1 LDKVIL
7 KKICSFCAYQER
19 TQDEARKK
27 LSEWKVFSD
36 EAEEIIAWLIVEN
49 FINEERF
56 AKIFAGGKFRIK
68 NWGRKKIIFELKS
81 RKLSP
86 YCIQS
91 GLLEISEEDYIET
104 IDVLIK
110 KKSDSTNES
119 NSLIKKQKIAN
130 YLIGKGY
137 ESELIWSR
145 LSEIKKQ

>member
-1 LDKVIL
+1 MDKVIL

-145 LSEIKKQ
+145 LNEIKKQ

>member
-1 LDKVIL
+1 M
-7 KKICSFCAYQER
+7 
-19 TQDEARKK
+19 
-27 LSEWKVFSD
+27 FSD
-36 EAEEIIAWLIVEN
+36 EAEEIIAWLILEN

-91 GLLEISEEDYIET
+91 GLLEISDEDYKKT
-104 IDVLIK
+104 VDVLIK
-110 KKSDSTNES
+110 KKSSGMIES
-119 NSLIKKQKIAN
+119 NSLVKKQKIAN

-145 LSEIKKQ
+145 LNEIK

>member
-145 LSEIKKQ
+145 LNEIKKQ

>member
-1 LDKVIL
+1 MDKVIL

>member
-1 LDKVIL
+1 MDKVIL

-27 LSEWKVFSD
+27 LSEWKVFSE
-36 EAEEIIAWLIVEN
+36 EAEEIIAWLILEN

-91 GLLEISEEDYIET
+91 GLLEISDEDYIEK
-104 IDVLIK
+104 IDVLIL
-110 KKSDSTNES
+110 KKSSSVMES

-130 YLIGKGY
+130 YLISKGY

-145 LSEIKKQ
+145 LNGIK

>member
-1 LDKVIL
+1 MDKVIL
-7 KKICSFCAYQER
+7 KKICSFCSYQER
-19 TQDEARKK
+19 TQDEARRK

-36 EAEEIIAWLIVEN
+36 EAEEIIAWLILEN

-91 GLLEISEEDYIET
+91 GLLEISDEDYKKT
-104 IDVLIK
+104 VDVLIK
-110 KKSDSTNES
+110 KKSSGMIES

-130 YLIGKGY
+130 YLIGKGF

-145 LSEIKKQ
+145 LNEIK